1 MGKRA
6 SRVLVLTAL
15 LTVGVGSFA
24 FTKYNDVYFLI
35 KKNFTIF
42 SEVYREVSL
51 RYVDEVDPAKLMQK
65 GIDAMLNALDPYT
78 ILIDESQTER
88 FDIITTGTYGGVG
101 IEVGY
106 KRGKMVVIAP
116 IEGYS
121 AYEKGI
127 KAGDI
132 ILSVNNMDLTP
143 LSANEVQ
150 NIMYGEPGT
159 SVNLKI
165 KRFGYDEPLEFKL
178 QRQRIEVQNITYS
191 GFVGPNENIGYI
203 VLNRFS
209 QNTADEIR
217 GALLD
222 FKKNNNLQ
230 GLILDLRNNPGG
242 LLGEAVKT
250 IDKFV
255 KPGIELVKTKGR
267 IAENSS
273 VYKSS
278 ETALLPELPVVV
290 LQNSGSASASEVVAG
305 SLQDLDRAV
314 IIGEPS
320 FGKGLVQIIK
330 PLSYNTALKM
340 TVSKYYIPS
349 GRSIQS
355 RTYTHDEYNSVLMQP
370 DSSKLFYTTRNG
382 RKVFGGEGIIPDIK
396 VSDEQYGPVQME
408 LMQHSHYF
416 FFANQYI
423 TKIDTSDFPGQTK
436 IMKAFADYLESQ
448 DFEFET
454 DMESLFK
461 RLETKLVSH
470 RLTEK
475 QISGINS
482 LEKIVEKEKN
492 EMLEEQEQDIYNHI
506 KAELLKRLYSKEKQ
520 MQFSTGTDKYLF
532 KAIELIQDSTRY
544 HTILLP

>member
-6 SRVLVLTAL
+6 SKVLIITAL
-15 LTVGVGSFA
+15 LTVAAGSFA

-51 RYVDEVDPAKLMQK
+51 RYVDEVDPAKLMRK
-65 GIDAMLNALDPYT
+65 GINAMLDALDPYT

-101 IEVGY
+101 VEVGY
-106 KRGKMVVIAP
+106 KRGQMVVIAP

-143 LSANEVQ
+143 LSADEVQ

-159 SVNLKI
+159 TVKLKI
-165 KRFGYDEPLEFKL
+165 KRFGFDAPLEFTL
-178 QRQRIEVQNITYS
+178 ERQRIEVQNIAYS
-191 GFVGPNENIGYI
+191 GFVGPEKKIGYI

-209 QNTADEIR
+209 QNTADEVR
-217 GALLD
+217 RALLE
-222 FKKNNNLQ
+222 FKMNGNLQ

-242 LLGEAVKT
+242 LLGESVKT

-255 KPGIELVKTKGR
+255 DPGIELVKTKGR

-290 LQNSGSASASEVVAG
+290 LQNNGSASASEVLAG

-314 IIGEPS
+314 IVGEPS

-370 DSSKLFYTTRNG
+370 DSSKLFYKTRNG
-382 RKVFGGEGIIPDIK
+382 RRVFGGEGIIPDIK
-396 VSDEQYGPVQME
+396 LSDEQFSPLQME

-416 FFANQYI
+416 FFANQYV
-423 TKIDTSDFPGQTK
+423 TEIDTSDFPGKQE
-436 IMKAFADYLESQ
+436 IMKSFTEYLETQ

-454 DMESLFK
+454 EMENLFK
-461 RLETKLVSH
+461 RLEAKLASQ
-470 RLTEK
+470 RLSAK

-482 LEKIVEKEKN
+482 IEKIIENEKN
-492 EMLEEQEQDIYNHI
+492 EMLKQEEQEIFNHI
-506 KAELLKRLYSKEKQ
+506 KTELLKRLYSKDKQ
-520 MQFSTGTDKYLF
+520 MQFSAGTDNYLF
-532 KAIELIQDSTRY
+532 EAIELIQDSTRY